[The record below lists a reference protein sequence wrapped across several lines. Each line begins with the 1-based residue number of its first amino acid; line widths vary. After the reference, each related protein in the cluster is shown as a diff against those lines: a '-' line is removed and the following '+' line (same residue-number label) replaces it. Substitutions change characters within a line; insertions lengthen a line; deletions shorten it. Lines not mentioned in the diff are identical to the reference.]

1 MIPIISYLLI
11 GVLYDITIMIPTIR
25 NMNKKAMEEESEENT
40 FSTTIFFILF
50 TPIIYPFIT
59 VYATCII
66 VKRLFKRFS
75 YNFKQT
81 KLYIVICDYLY
92 IRY

>member
-1 MIPIISYLLI
+1 MLPIISYLII

-25 NMNKKAMEEESEENT
+25 NMNKKSMEEESEENT
-40 FSTTIFFILF
+40 FSTTIIFILT

-59 VYATCII
+59 IYATCII
-66 VKRLFKRFS
+66 IKRLFEKFS
-75 YNFKQT
+75 YSFKQT
-81 KLYIVICDYLY
+81 KLYVTICDYFY

>member
-1 MIPIISYLLI
+1 MLPIISYLII
-11 GVLYDITIMIPTIR
+11 GVLYDILIMTPAIR
-25 NMNKKAMEEESEENT
+25 NINKQAMKQESSER

-59 VYATCII
+59 IYATCII
-66 VKRLFKRFS
+66 VKRLFKKFS

-81 KLYIVICDYLY
+81 KLYVTICDYFY

>member
-1 MIPIISYLLI
+1 MLPIISYLII
-11 GVLYDITIMIPTIR
+11 GVLYDILIMTPVIR
-25 NMNKKAMEEESEENT
+25 KINKEAMRQESEER

-59 VYATCII
+59 IYATCII
-66 VKRLFKRFS
+66 IKRLFEKIF

-81 KLYIVICDYLY
+81 KLYVTICDYFY

>member
-1 MIPIISYLLI
+1 MLPIISYLII
-11 GVLYDITIMIPTIR
+11 GVLYDIFVMIPTIR

-40 FSTTIFFILF
+40 FSTTIIFILT
-50 TPIIYPFIT
+50 TPIFYPFIT

-66 VKRLFKRFS
+66 IKRL
-75 YNFKQT
+75 YNKLITKIKQT
-81 KLYIVICDYLY
+81 NLYVTICDYLY